1 MKNDKIEIKEKDL
14 EDVTGGDVTSANIV
28 GKVNPHCRP
37 WPENISAAMPPI
49 NDDEKYIKSVDPTD
63 AQIIGGPTTA

>member
-14 EDVTGGDVTSANIV
+14 ENVAGGDVTSANIV
-28 GKVNPHCRP
+28 GTVNPHCRP

-49 NDDEKYIKSVDPTD
+49 NRDEQYVTGVDQTD